1 MFFPQRENIGMNWTY
16 SLERMPSPR
25 GDNRHLVRVTSRARN
40 AREDVRVRF
49 FTNVDE
55 HAVRVGLNFEN
66 FRIIKFNI
74 SAKLSDVSLICGA
87 LICQKGKMNVLLLN
101 SFYIFIGP
109 YHRYTKKTDPL
120 Y

>member
-1 MFFPQRENIGMNWTY
+1 MNWTY

-55 HAVRVGLNFEN
+55 HAVRVGLNLN
-66 FRIIKFNI
+66 FRSIKFNI
-74 SAKLSDVSLICGA
+74 SAKLGDVSENGHGDLGSPYLSERKDECPSTPFF
-87 LICQKGKMNVLLLN
+87 LY
-101 SFYIFIGP
+101 FYWP
-109 YHRYTKKTDPL
+109 LSPLHTKN
-120 Y
+120 